1 MKEHPTQG
9 PARNWREIKF
19 YKRILELKNVRLI
32 HPDFDS
38 KFLFKNC
45 ELVISVGGT
54 SSFEATFFGKPSL
67 IFADL
72 GYASIPS
79 INKLNSYSELKQ
91 GITESLKTKVEA
103 KFVLKYLEI
112 LNENSFDFD
121 ILGFETSYQN
131 AFYMNGNLVDIEF
144 NQLDFEK
151 FLNEHKTELETV
163 AKEFNKKI
171 EQFKLIR
178 TNEETD

>member
-1 MKEHPTQG
+1 M
-9 PARNWREIKF
+9 
-19 YKRILELKNVRLI
+19 KNVRLI

-91 GITESLKTKVEA
+91 GIMESLKTKVEA

-112 LNENSFDFD
+112 LNENSFDFN

-131 AFYMNGNLVDIEF
+131 TFYMNGNLVDIEF

-151 FLNEHKTELETV
+151 FLNEHKTELESV